1 MGEYRN
7 ENWAQILLPEGN
19 KEINLSTGEEEKMQ
33 PIAKLYECELKDFSE
48 KERAFTAIASTES
61 PDRDGDI
68 LRANG
73 WKLKNY
79 RKNPVVLWGHDA
91 YSLPIAR
98 AKEINIEG
106 EKMIFRPQFATA
118 EQNPFAEQVFQMFKG
133 GFLRAFSVRFDPIE
147 WKDREPEEGKSS
159 GNGQGARYGR
169 DYKSMEL
176 LEISAVNVPANAEA
190 LKSLAMHDF
199 LVKSYLTENQSRF
212 PNAAGIAELI
222 KEPLIIKKDFDF
234 TEELKEKYERLE
246 VLQREKEL
254 RKVEAEINEQIKSLE
269 DEFANEKEKERAI
282 IELQNKMRLLQDGIT
297 GLVKK

>member
-1 MGEYRN
+1 
-7 ENWAQILLPEGN
+7 
-19 KEINLSTGEEEKMQ
+19 
-33 PIAKLYECELKDFSE
+33 
-48 KERAFTAIASTES
+48 
-61 PDRDGDI
+61 
-68 LRANG
+68 
-73 WKLKNY
+73 
-79 RKNPVVLWGHDA
+79 
-91 YSLPIAR
+91 
-98 AKEINIEG
+98 
-106 EKMIFRPQFATA
+106 
-118 EQNPFAEQVFQMFKG
+118 
-133 GFLRAFSVRFDPIE
+133 
-147 WKDREPEEGKSS
+147 
-159 GNGQGARYGR
+159 
-169 DYKSMEL
+169 MEL

-199 LVKSYLTENQSRF
+199 LVKSYITENQSRF